1 MHFRK
6 YLNTIKEYT
15 IMKEDFDDFDDFNE
29 DDFNNHPLDDFFNA
43 KQIVI
48 NEEDICENVK
58 SELYDE
64 KDDSIDNELTN
75 LAILA
80 QKTFQEQKKIAMRVE
95 PKFRADLLNAANTL
109 LALSLQAI
117 SKKADMKSKKDA
129 IIARS
134 KRQTLQIG
142 NSENTNIILADRNEL
157 LKARK
162 QKKES

>member
-1 MHFRK
+1 MSNQQF
-6 YLNTIKEYT
+6 N
-15 IMKEDFDDFDDFNE
+15 DDFDDFNE
-29 DDFNNHPLDDFFNA
+29 DHFNNHPLDDFFNA
-43 KQIVI
+43 KQIII

-58 SELYDE
+58 SDLYDE

-129 IIARS
+129 VIARS

-162 QKKES
+162 VKKED